1 MGKGPDDPRGDKET
15 TQTLSARKAM
25 LRIMELISDRNV
37 TDEQLKKMLEAV
49 EKIASEPESENRQN
63 TT

>member
-1 MGKGPDDPRGDKET
+1 MGKGPNEPRGDKET
-15 TQTLSARKAM
+15 SQTLSARKAM

-37 TDEQLKKMLEAV
+37 TDEQLKKMLAAV
-49 EKIASEPESENRQN
+49 EKIASESEDEDQHH